1 MASQDQEKKEKSKK
15 KKSKDTKGSG
25 KKKDSKKAKKSK
37 EVKETTGS
45 NVGQSPASEEA
56 GHSWG
61 SDKPPISGPGTRTVR
76 LSKSRR
82 PESFS
87 EDSKGN
93 FLSSL
98 KLNKNHLLGVAGV
111 VAGGALLFKGARTG
125 WSFSNK
131 GGEIELNTRQTIK
144 RSRKEL
150 YAYWRNLEN
159 LPNFMSH
166 IKEIEEIDSRRS
178 RWTAEVPGGLGT
190 IDWEAVIEQD
200 HENEFISWRSI
211 ADADIENSGEVQFK
225 DAPGGKGTIVETTI
239 FYRPPA
245 GKVGDLAAKLFN
257 PSFEKTVKTDLK
269 QFKKHM
275 EEGGE
280 EKRKSEPA
288 GKVLY

>member
-1 MASQDQEKKEKSKK
+1 MASKDQEKKEESKK
-15 KKSKDTKGSG
+15 KKSKDMKGSD
-25 KKKDSKKAKKSK
+25 KKKESKKSKKSK

-45 NVGQSPASEEA
+45 NVGTSQET

-61 SDKPPISGPGTRTVR
+61 SHKPPISGPGNRTVR
-76 LSKSRR
+76 VEKHQSR
-82 PESFS
+82 ESES

-98 KLNKNHLLGVAGV
+98 KINKNHILGVAGV
-111 VAGGALLFKGARTG
+111 VAGGALLFRGAKGAWPFTQ
-125 WSFSNK
+125 K
-131 GGEIELNTRQTIK
+131 GGEIDLTTKQTIK
-144 RSRKEL
+144 RSREEL

-166 IKEIEEIDSRRS
+166 IKEIGEIDNRRS
-178 RWTAEVPGGLGT
+178 RWTAEIPGGLGT

-200 HENEFISWRSI
+200 HENEYISWRSI
-211 ADADIENSGEVQFK
+211 ADSDIENSGEVRFK
-225 DAPGGKGTIVETTI
+225 DAPAGKGTIVETTI
-239 FYRPPA
+239 SYRPPA
-245 GKVGDLAAKLFN
+245 GKVGDYAAKLLN
-257 PSFEKTVKTDLK
+257 PAFEKTVKKDLK

-280 EKRKSEPA
+280 QKQKSEPA